1 MQHVTL
7 PVDVTKDKLVW
18 KDSADGEFS
27 AKIAYEFKRHHLPNL
42 DWAKSIWCID
52 IPPSK
57 SLITW
62 RLMHDKLATDEN
74 LKLRGCSLPSI
85 CSLCSNYE
93 ESTFHLFFECSFS
106 SSLWCWLASILN
118 QTLNFQSIEDLWKLC
133 DRGWNAQ
140 RKLVI
145 KATIVNIINMIWLAR
160 NNMRFNNKKTTWH
173 SAIALICSNVAL
185 SGNKTKLLASRSI
198 RDFSIIKYFNI
209 NIHPPKA
216 PQIKEVIWCPPSSG
230 WIKCNTDGAA
240 SSVTS
245 SCGGI
250 FRNFLADMV
259 CCFAQ
264 NTGQGSAFHAELC
277 GAMSAIEIAHSFH
290 WRQLWIE
297 TDSSLVV
304 KAFKNDAIIPWKLR
318 NRWSNC
324 NSLLINMKVIVSHVF
339 REGNSCADSLARIG
353 LDLENLT
360 IWFKLPSVVRDSFLR
375 NKLGLPS
382 YRLTNL

>member
-1 MQHVTL
+1 
-7 PVDVTKDKLVW
+7 
-18 KDSADGEFS
+18 
-27 AKIAYEFKRHHLPNL
+27 
-42 DWAKSIWCID
+42 
-52 IPPSK
+52 
-57 SLITW
+57 
-62 RLMHDKLATDEN
+62 
-74 LKLRGCSLPSI
+74 
-85 CSLCSNYE
+85 
-93 ESTFHLFFECSFS
+93 
-106 SSLWCWLASILN
+106 
-118 QTLNFQSIEDLWKLC
+118 
-133 DRGWNAQ
+133 
-140 RKLVI
+140 
-145 KATIVNIINMIWLAR
+145 
-160 NNMRFNNKKTTWH
+160 
-173 SAIALICSNVAL
+173 
-185 SGNKTKLLASRSI
+185 LLASRSI

-216 PQIKEVIWCPPSSG
+216 PQTKEVIWYPPSSG

-264 NTGQGSAFHAELC
+264 NTGQGFAFHAELC

>member
-1 MQHVTL
+1 
-7 PVDVTKDKLVW
+7 
-18 KDSADGEFS
+18 
-27 AKIAYEFKRHHLPNL
+27 
-42 DWAKSIWCID
+42 
-52 IPPSK
+52 
-57 SLITW
+57 
-62 RLMHDKLATDEN
+62 
-74 LKLRGCSLPSI
+74 
-85 CSLCSNYE
+85 
-93 ESTFHLFFECSFS
+93 
-106 SSLWCWLASILN
+106 
-118 QTLNFQSIEDLWKLC
+118 
-133 DRGWNAQ
+133 
-140 RKLVI
+140 
-145 KATIVNIINMIWLAR
+145 
-160 NNMRFNNKKTTWH
+160 
-173 SAIALICSNVAL
+173 
-185 SGNKTKLLASRSI
+185 LASRSI

-216 PQIKEVIWCPPSSG
+216 PQIKEVIWCPPSLG
-230 WIKCNTDGAA
+230 WIKCNTDGVA

-264 NTGQGSAFHAELC
+264 NTGQGFAFHAELC

-324 NSLLINMKVIVSHVF
+324 ISLLINMKVIVSHVF
-339 REGNSCADSLARIG
+339 RESNSCADSLARIG

-360 IWFKLPSVVRDSFLR
+360 IWFEMPSVVRDSFLR
-375 NKLGLPS
+375 NKIGLPS

>member
-1 MQHVTL
+1 VLRKDVTIRHHIFSTLWSSAKNEFLVLKENSCRLVGDGKNIQLWTDEWCGFSLIHTLNIQVQDFAAFPKKVSDYIVDKNWCLPPDVDARFPILKSLMQHVTL

-18 KDSADGEFS
+18 KGSADGELS

-145 KATIVNIINMIWLAR
+145 KATIVNIIDMIWLAR

-173 SAIALICSNVAL
+173 SAIALI
-185 SGNKTKLLASRSI
+185 
-198 RDFSIIKYFNI
+198 
-209 NIHPPKA
+209 
-216 PQIKEVIWCPPSSG
+216 
-230 WIKCNTDGAA
+230 
-240 SSVTS
+240 
-245 SCGGI
+245 
-250 FRNFLADMV
+250 
-259 CCFAQ
+259 
-264 NTGQGSAFHAELC
+264 
-277 GAMSAIEIAHSFH
+277 
-290 WRQLWIE
+290 
-297 TDSSLVV
+297 
-304 KAFKNDAIIPWKLR
+304 
-318 NRWSNC
+318 
-324 NSLLINMKVIVSHVF
+324 
-339 REGNSCADSLARIG
+339 
-353 LDLENLT
+353 
-360 IWFKLPSVVRDSFLR
+360 
-375 NKLGLPS
+375 
-382 YRLTNL
+382 